1 MNKKMRER
9 RQLVMACVEGML
21 AATPE
26 LATIAQTAQSQGIE
40 EAQVKEALARAFL
53 ACYWYAAKEG
63 CSGSDPIKDEVEL
76 EESEIVALAE

>member
-9 RQLVMACVEGML
+9 RQLVMDCVEGML
-21 AATPE
+21 AANLE

-63 CSGSDPIKDEVEL
+63 CSGSDPIKDVAERFKLEL
-76 EESEIVALAE
+76 KRQ